1 LGKAYQCDGC
11 GRLAPSSSEAMV
23 GWIGLQ
29 TFELPDG
36 QSDDNAE
43 RDFCSA
49 FDAGAYFFRDSKIG
63 PSELHRLLR
72 VINQVYS
79 PGSVSRPV
87 YEDVK
92 QELAHLQQQLEDW
105 EQQGLVG
112 DAPNETQAA
121 R

>member
-1 LGKAYQCDGC
+1 
-11 GRLAPSSSEAMV
+11 MV
-23 GWIGLQ
+23 GWIGVQ

-36 QSDDNAE
+36 QSDDNVE

-63 PSELHRLLR
+63 PPELHRLLR

-79 PGSVSRPV
+79 PGPVSRAV

-92 QELAHLQQQLEDW
+92 VELVHLQQQLQDW
-105 EQQGLVG
+105 EQQGLVNDSPG
-112 DAPNETQAA
+112 EPPAA

>member
-1 LGKAYQCDGC
+1 
-11 GRLAPSSSEAMV
+11 MV
-23 GWIGLQ
+23 GWIGVP
-29 TFELPDG
+29 TFELAEG
-36 QSDDNAE
+36 ELDDNVE

-72 VINQVYS
+72 VINEVYS
-79 PGSVSRPV
+79 PGPMSRRV

-92 QELAHLQQQLEDW
+92 QELAHLQQQLQDW
-105 EQQGLVG
+105 ERQALVNDPPG
-112 DAPNETQAA
+112 ETQAA